1 MNAKYLVSAA
11 GLFVLAAA
19 QICLAQAAKS
29 DGPCVAVSARAA
41 GNTIEMT
48 GTNKTAATIT
58 IVLKVTESN
67 AASSQVLSVTE
78 TIPPGMQKTLACVTN
93 TKAGVF
99 DCAYTYRYALG
110 NASAK
115 HDASYLYR
123 LPYSTGQW
131 HKVQQSFGGS
141 FSHTGAL
148 YYAVDFA
155 MPEGTPVL
163 AAREGFVVMTESSH
177 RESGPDRSFK
187 DKANCV
193 LIEHTDGTIGAY
205 MHLKHNGVLVK
216 TGDIVGRGQVIAYSG
231 VTGWSTGPH
240 LHFSVHRL
248 FGDDDLGESVPFKFE
263 TDHGVVE
270 KPVVGMT
277 YTDKE

>member
-1 MNAKYLVSAA
+1 
-11 GLFVLAAA
+11 
-19 QICLAQAAKS
+19 
-29 DGPCVAVSARAA
+29 VAVSARAA

-99 DCAYTYRYALG
+99 NCAYTYRYALG

-115 HDASYLYR
+115 HDDSYVYQ
-123 LPYSTGQW
+123 LPYATGQW
-131 HKVQQSFGGS
+131 HKVDQSFGGS
-141 FSHTGAL
+141 FSHTGSL
-148 YYAVDFA
+148 YYAVDFT

-163 AAREGFVVMTESSH
+163 AAREGFVVMTESSQ
-177 RESGPDRSFK
+177 REGGPERSFR

-205 MHLKHNGVLVK
+205 MHLKQNGVLVK
-216 TGDIVGRGQVIAYSG
+216 TGDIVGRGQVIGYSG
-231 VTGWSTGPH
+231 ATGWATGPH

-248 FGDDDLGESVPFKFE
+248 FGDDDLGESAPFKFE
-263 TDHGVVE
+263 SNQGVVE
-270 KPVVGMT
+270 RPVVGMI
-277 YTDKE
+277 YTHEN